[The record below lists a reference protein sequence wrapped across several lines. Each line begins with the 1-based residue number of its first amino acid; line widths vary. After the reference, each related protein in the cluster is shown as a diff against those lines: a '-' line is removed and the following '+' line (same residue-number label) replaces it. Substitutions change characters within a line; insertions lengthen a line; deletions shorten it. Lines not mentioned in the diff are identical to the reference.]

1 MFERRMLVLVS
12 TLVVLLASAALWN
25 AFVRAPARASVG
37 PTSSAAPVES
47 VVHVASPSVDAMRD
61 TVRRAPEP
69 APAPPPTVVPPV
81 GSRGPSYIVLLA
93 RSQIRHRIRAS
104 AGSTYM
110 NDIVAASS
118 DSTLHRWDG
127 RIASPVRVFFPATT
141 VANYQPSFGDAVRAA
156 FERWQEAGVPV
167 RFNLDPD
174 SNSAEVRVQW
184 RIQFEGERSG
194 QTDVQWDQD
203 GHLTGGVITL
213 ATFDAKGQPFGAD
226 DVRVLAL
233 HEIGHLLGLDH
244 SPDQGDIMYAQPKV
258 RDLSPRDIRTAALL
272 YDLAP
277 GPLRVGG

>member
-47 VVHVASPSVDAMRD
+47 VVHAASPSVDAMRD

-81 GSRGPSYIVLLA
+81 GSGGPSYIVLLA

-156 FERWQEAGVPV
+156 FEQWQEAGVPV